1 MPDAPRIT
9 RLGHVP
15 FANPKGNAHLNG
27 DDASRRKDSLSSAS
41 TLEAKNVVP
50 PEGQD

>member
-41 TLEAKNVVP
+41 ALEAKNVVP